1 MTTLMLDTCARLLHD
16 SKHPVALTG
25 SGMSAESGIPTF
37 RDSDTS
43 LWARWAPETLASP
56 TGFRNDKALVWGW
69 YTWRMA
75 NVTNASPNAGHLA
88 LAELERLRP
97 DFAIVTQ
104 NVDDLHER
112 AGSQRIAHLHGGLFQ
127 HRCFACAR
135 PFEGYEVP
143 ADAISNPSLRVMP
156 PKCTYCGGYI
166 RPGVVW
172 FGEMIPAGEWKRAE
186 AWIRDS
192 DLVLVVGTSG
202 VVQPAASLVTLARR
216 FGVPIILIDPN
227 ETEHSQLADHH
238 LRMAA
243 GIALPALLERLRG
256 I

>member
-1 MTTLMLDTCARLLHD
+1 
-16 SKHPVALTG
+16 
-25 SGMSAESGIPTF
+25 
-37 RDSDTS
+37 
-43 LWARWAPETLASP
+43 
-56 TGFRNDKALVWGW
+56 
-69 YTWRMA
+69 MA
-75 NVTNASPNAGHLA
+75 NVANASPNAGHLA

-97 DFAIVTQ
+97 DFAIITQ

-112 AGSQRIAHLHGGLFQ
+112 AGSQRIAPAWRPLPTSLFRLRPAVQRLRSTSGRHL
-127 HRCFACAR
+127 
-135 PFEGYEVP
+135 E
-143 ADAISNPSLRVMP
+143 PSLRVMP

-227 ETEHSQLADHH
+227 ETEHSQLADHR

-243 GIALPALLERLRG
+243 GIALPALLEPLPRG

>member
-75 NVTNASPNAGHLA
+75 NVANASPNAGHSA
-88 LAELERLRP
+88 LAELESLCF

-143 ADAISNPSLRVMP
+143 ADAISNP
-156 PKCTYCGGYI
+156 
-166 RPGVVW
+166 
-172 FGEMIPAGEWKRAE
+172 
-186 AWIRDS
+186 
-192 DLVLVVGTSG
+192 
-202 VVQPAASLVTLARR
+202 
-216 FGVPIILIDPN
+216 
-227 ETEHSQLADHH
+227 
-238 LRMAA
+238 
-243 GIALPALLERLRG
+243 
-256 I
+256 